1 MTSWPLALYPR
12 HLPLTRWIETL
23 LDGVV
28 LLQPFPHAY
37 SIDSEPTAPTS
48 GGNAKDDEKMQGLLR
63 VLKAPV
69 LSERGVGVGGLGMSA
84 GGEDMAFAVGRK
96 RFIIRPFHLPPVEGE
111 EENESKTEAA
121 SKAKD
126 LEF

>member
-1 MTSWPLALYPR
+1 
-12 HLPLTRWIETL
+12 
-23 LDGVV
+23 
-28 LLQPFPHAY
+28 
-37 SIDSEPTAPTS
+37 
-48 GGNAKDDEKMQGLLR
+48 MQGLLR

-96 RFIIRPFHLPPVEGE
+96 RFIIRPFHLPPIEGE

>member
-1 MTSWPLALYPR
+1 MTSWPLALYSR
-12 HLPLTRWIETL
+12 TLPLTRWIETL
-23 LDGVV
+23 LDGVI

-37 SIDSEPTAPTS
+37 SIDSEPTAPIS

-69 LSERGVGVGGLGMSA
+69 LSERGVGVGGLGV
-84 GGEDMAFAVGRK
+84 GNGEDMAFAVGRK

-111 EENESKTEAA
+111 EETATTTEEKK
-121 SKAKD
+121 KAKD